1 MTTPQPRDEAAAAR
15 ARARELFLDDANV
28 HGCAESALVALATVF
43 GLPDAE
49 DSSPAMA
56 LNGGIAYSGST
67 CGAITGAAMAVG
79 RLAAARITDH
89 VEAKRVA
96 RHLTQEAMASFERE
110 FGATSCRAL
119 LGLDL
124 STEAGHRA
132 FIEGGV
138 WRDTCM
144 RQIEFAVGALATL
157 ADDRVWAERVATLG
171 RDEA

>member
-1 MTTPQPRDEAAAAR
+1 MTGPQSRDHASAAR
-15 ARARELFLDDANV
+15 ARARALFLDDANV
-28 HGCAESALVALATVF
+28 HGCAESTLVALATAF

-67 CGAITGAAMAVG
+67 CGAVTGAAMAVG
-79 RLAAARITDH
+79 RLAAARIADH

-96 RHLTQEAMASFERE
+96 RRLTQEAMASFERE

-119 LGLDL
+119 LDLDL

-138 WRDTCM
+138 WRATCM
-144 RQIEFAVGALATL
+144 RQIEFAVGSVATL
-157 ADDRVWAERVATLG
+157 ADERAWTERVATLG
-171 RDEA
+171 RDDA